1 MTRRPPAVRG
11 KGRTSPSRSASTSN
25 VRPPG
30 SRTLRPPVV
39 VVGFGRL
46 GGALALQ
53 LSEAGWPI
61 TVSAASEASRRAAKR
76 YGLALADDV
85 DLAQSAMALIVVR
98 DDAVHDRAR
107 ALMPQLG
114 QTTALVHC
122 AGALPLSVLGSDAE
136 VTAHPRGSFHPLA
149 AVSSP
154 QSVLAGKSVALSGTT
169 PRLLTLLRRM
179 ARDLALRPFEVSEA
193 HRAAYH
199 AGAVLSAGGAV
210 ALLATAVQAFGQA
223 GVREEEALHALLPLM
238 RSALDGVEARG
249 LSKGLTGPVPRGDA
263 AVVEAHLEALPPSLR
278 AIYRELSEQ
287 MLALS
292 ELPPPQ
298 HTRLKRVLRASEKD
312 ATTRSSRRR

>member
-1 MTRRPPAVRG
+1 
-11 KGRTSPSRSASTSN
+11 
-25 VRPPG
+25 
-30 SRTLRPPVV
+30 VV

-53 LSEAGWPI
+53 LSDAGWPV
-61 TVSAASEASRRAAKR
+61 TVSAESEVSRRAAKR
-76 YGLALADDV
+76 AGLQLANEV
-85 DLAQSAMALIVVR
+85 DLTQAAVALIVVR
-98 DDAVHDRAR
+98 DDAVHARTR
-107 ALMPQLG
+107 ALLSQFG
-114 QTTALVHC
+114 KTTALVHC
-122 AGALPLSVLGSDAE
+122 AGALPLSVFGNDAE
-136 VTAHPRGSFHPLA
+136 VVAHPRGSFHPLA

-179 ARDLALRPFEVSEA
+179 ARDLALRPFEVSEE

-223 GVREEEALHALLPLM
+223 GVAEADALHALLPLM

-263 AVVEAHLEALPPSLR
+263 GVVEAHLEALSPSLR
-278 AIYRELSEQ
+278 AIYRELSGQ
-287 MLALS
+287 MLELS

-298 HTRLKRVLRASEKD
+298 QTKLKRVLRASEKST
-312 ATTRSSRRR
+312 ATRSPRRR